1 MEREQ
6 IDRCLKKSI
15 VFFMIGFFIIFTE
28 FIQPFLESIMPQE
41 EGGVWNA
48 WKENEQFDVKIYLST
63 REQLDLSKKKSYV
76 ELAYLQNL
84 TYNLK
89 SKFSDQL
96 YEMNYTLE
104 MKENIL
110 NNKTARYIIIVGS
123 PTRCNFTE
131 GYTYDGICLMFRQT
145 APLIRWEREKINL
158 KHNLIKEKAVEA
170 IPEEQRKIV
179 PYYYGNLTFDLVFIT
194 KQVFP
199 SMIYSHNY
207 KYFLSN
213 HEVFIPPISEDM
225 FMHIDCRKTFIN
237 LTNPTDINYTIKF
250 TMKSQWLWNKKL
262 EFDESYSSEG
272 SYIREQ
278 WEDIKRALWDT
289 NPILLWCYIIL
300 AVAHVILK
308 ILAFKEDIGWWLEQ
322 KTLRGVSIQ
331 SVVFDAIAQFII
343 LLYLKDENTNIII
356 LATRAIGLFIQLWK
370 LTKLFEPIMEFPYFK
385 SRAVEGDETRD
396 FDRAA
401 GKIFALIIIPIII
414 IYSIYSLFTNEY
426 KSFYSFFLKAC
437 VGAIYAFGFLAMF
450 PQVYV
455 NYKLKSVAG
464 MSGTV
469 LAFKFVS
476 TFIDDLFAFI
486 MTMPMM
492 HRIAC
497 FRDDV
502 VFFIWL
508 YQRHIY
514 RVDPTRANEYGETL
528 ADEEKAKEE
537 KKKAL
542 EEEKKAAE
550 KGEEEEKAKNEE
562 EEKAEK
568 AEENKEEAK
577 KGEEEEEEAKE
588 EEKEPTPAEG
598 EGEVIRR
605 KPTTKA
611 DQ

>member
-1 MEREQ
+1 M
-6 IDRCLKKSI
+6 I
-15 VFFMIGFFIIFTE
+15 VFFIIFQE
-28 FIQPFLESIMPQE
+28 FIQPFLERVLPQE

-63 REQLDLSKKKSYV
+63 RKELDLSRKKSYS
-76 ELAYLQNL
+76 ELAHIKNL

-89 SKFSDQL
+89 SRFSDQL

-110 NNKTARYIIIVGS
+110 NNKTSRYIIIVGS

-131 GYTYDGICLMFRQT
+131 GYTYDGVCLNFRRT
-145 APLIRWEREKINL
+145 APLIRWEREKVNL
-158 KHNLIKEKAVEA
+158 KHNLIKDKAVEVV
-170 IPEEQRKIV
+170 PEEERPIV
-179 PYYYGNLTFDLVFIT
+179 PYYYGNLTFDLVYT
-194 KQVFP
+194 NKQIFP

-207 KYFLSN
+207 QYFLSN
-213 HEVFIPPISEDM
+213 QEVFIPPISEDQ
-225 FMHIDCRKTFIN
+225 FMHLDCRKTFIN
-237 LTNPTDINYTIKF
+237 LTDPTNINYTIRF
-250 TMKSQWLWNKKL
+250 TMKSLWLWNKKL
-262 EFDESYSSEG
+262 EFDESYNIEG
-272 SYIREQ
+272 GYIKNQ

-289 NPILLWCYIIL
+289 NPILLWMYIIL
-300 AVAHVILK
+300 AIAHIILK
-308 ILAFKEDIGWWLEQ
+308 IFAFKEDIGWWLEQ

-331 SVVFDAIAQFII
+331 SVVFEAISQFII
-343 LLYLKDENTNIII
+343 LLYLKDENTNIIV

-370 LTKLFEPIMEFPYFK
+370 LTKLFTPIMEFPYFK
-385 SRAVEGDETRD
+385 SKVVEGDETRD

-401 GKIFALIIIPIII
+401 GKIFALIITPIII
-414 IYSIYSLFTNEY
+414 IYSIYSLFNNEY
-426 KSFYSFFLKAC
+426 KSFYSFFLKAS

-514 RVDPTRANEYGETL
+514 RVDPTRANEFGETM
-528 ADEEKAKEE
+528 A
-537 KKKAL
+537 
-542 EEEKKAAE
+542 
-550 KGEEEEKAKNEE
+550 EEEKAKQEA
-562 EEKAEK
+562 EEKKKLEAET
-568 AEENKEEAK
+568 K
-577 KGEEEEEEAKE
+577 KEEEEENGE
-588 EEKEPTPAEG
+588 EEKEEKESTSG
-598 EGEVIRR
+598 EGEEEVTKR
-605 KPTTKA
+605 KPTIKA
-611 DQ
+611 DE